1 MPNPKKQYQEI
12 KNPHHGGLKISELKK
27 QGLTKKNVIDFS
39 ASLNRYGPPE
49 FIIKKLNRINKTDI
63 EHYPDP
69 ESKNL
74 RRKLSEDLKINPSNV
89 IITSGISELI
99 DLIGQVFIKEN
110 SPVLIPEYTYGEYE
124 PTAKKNKAKITEIP
138 MPNKELQK
146 NKIKPKIKENSILF
160 LCNPNNPTGS
170 LLNKKEIQELL
181 NIIEKTN
188 SLLVLDEAYKDF
200 LEKPLKLEDLVIKS
214 SNIILMRSF
223 TKSFGIPGIR
233 IGYGVSSAENNKY
246 LRRAKIPWNTSEI
259 AEIVG
264 RELISE
270 QGKNFLERT
279 TKKILKNKEE
289 LKKEL
294 QDLKIKI
301 YPGKAN
307 FLMMKVGNATKIRE
321 KLLKKG
327 LVVRDCSSFGLPN
340 HIRVGVR
347 SDEENKELIK
357 GLKEIMD

>member
-1 MPNPKKQYQEI
+1 MPNPKKQFKEI
-12 KNPHHGGLKISELKK
+12 GIPHHGGLKISELKK
-27 QGLTKKNVIDFS
+27 HGLTKEDVIDFS

-49 FIIKKLNRINKTDI
+49 FIIKKLNRINKAEI

-69 ESKNL
+69 DSKELRKKLSKNL
-74 RRKLSEDLKINPSNV
+74 EINSSNL

-110 SPVLIPEYTYGEYE
+110 SPVLIPNHTYAEYE

-146 NKIKPKIKENSILF
+146 NKIKPKIKENSILY

-170 LLNKKEIQELL
+170 LLNKKEIKELL

-188 SLLVLDEAYKDF
+188 SLLVLDEAYKEF
-200 LEKPLKLEDLVIKS
+200 LENPLKLEDLVIKS
-214 SNIILMRSF
+214 PNIILMRSF

-233 IGYGVSSAENNKY
+233 IGYGVSSAENIRY
-246 LRRAKIPWNTSEI
+246 LKRAKIPWNTSGI
-259 AEIVG
+259 AELVG
-264 RELISE
+264 KELISE
-270 QGKNFLERT
+270 QGKNFLRRT

-294 QDLKIKI
+294 QDLEIKF
-301 YPGKAN
+301 YSGKAN
-307 FLMMKVGNATKIRE
+307 FLMMKVGKATKIRE

-327 LVVRDCSSFGLPN
+327 LIVRDCSSFGLPN

-347 SDEENKELIK
+347 SEEENKELIK
-357 GLKEIMD
+357 GLKEIMY